1 MISKSLK
8 KKKSEKNSDKLAE
21 FISKSKEY
29 DMEYYVLYIMEKC
42 KDNNLLFLS
51 KKGLNTILILLYFNY
66 YDKTKT
72 FLFDNVIMDID
83 GHYRFKSVHKF
94 LNGLYGGRNLKD
106 LKEKDIVNINEVFK
120 IKKHVLKEYRK
131 KFFIQKEAQKI
142 LDGLINTLLIAR
154 EDDLEAYTIGVDFFL
169 CFMNRF
175 LSAEKK
181 IRNEDIIKIVTGKLK
196 EVGQVK
202 EKDGKI

>member
-131 KFFIQKEAQKI
+131 KFFIQKEVQKI

>member
-8 KKKSEKNSDKLAE
+8 KKKSEKNSDKLAK
-21 FISKSKEY
+21 FISKNKEY

-42 KDNNLLFLS
+42 KNNNLLFLS

-94 LNGLYGGRNLKD
+94 LNGLYSGRNLKD
-106 LKEKDIVNINEVFK
+106 LKEKDMVNINEVFK

>member
-42 KDNNLLFLS
+42 KNNNLLFLS

-94 LNGLYGGRNLKD
+94 LNGLYSGRNLKD

-131 KFFIQKEAQKI
+131 KFFIQKEAQKS

>member
-94 LNGLYGGRNLKD
+94 LNGLYSGRNLKD

-131 KFFIQKEAQKI
+131 KFFIQKKVQKI

-181 IRNEDIIKIVTGKLK
+181 IRNEDIRKIVTGKLK

>member
-42 KDNNLLFLS
+42 KNNNLLFLS

-66 YDKTKT
+66 YDKTKI

-94 LNGLYGGRNLKD
+94 LNGLYSGRNLKD

>member
-1 MISKSLK
+1 MLSKSLK

-94 LNGLYGGRNLKD
+94 LNGLYSGRNLKD

>member
-1 MISKSLK
+1 MLNKSLK
-8 KKKSEKNSDKLAE
+8 KNKSEKNSDKLAE

-42 KDNNLLFLS
+42 KNNNLLFLS

-94 LNGLYGGRNLKD
+94 LNELYSGRNLKD

>member
-8 KKKSEKNSDKLAE
+8 RKKSEKNSDKLAE

-42 KDNNLLFLS
+42 KNNNLLFLS

-131 KFFIQKEAQKI
+131 KFFIQKEVQKI

>member
-1 MISKSLK
+1 MISKLLK

-21 FISKSKEY
+21 FISKSKED

-42 KDNNLLFLS
+42 KNNNLLFLS

-94 LNGLYGGRNLKD
+94 LNGLYSGRNLKD

>member
-42 KDNNLLFLS
+42 KNNNLLFLS

-94 LNGLYGGRNLKD
+94 LNGLYSGRNLKD

>member
-8 KKKSEKNSDKLAE
+8 KKKSEKNSDKLAK

-42 KDNNLLFLS
+42 KNNNLLFLS
-51 KKGLNTILILLYFNY
+51 KKGLNTILNLLYFNY

-94 LNGLYGGRNLKD
+94 LNGLYSGRNLKD

-142 LDGLINTLLIAR
+142 LDGIINTLLIAR

>member
-1 MISKSLK
+1 MISKLLK

-42 KDNNLLFLS
+42 KNNNLLFLS

-94 LNGLYGGRNLKD
+94 LNGLYSGRNLKD

-131 KFFIQKEAQKI
+131 KFFIQKEAQKS

>member
-29 DMEYYVLYIMEKC
+29 DMEYYVLYIMKKC

-66 YDKTKT
+66 YDRTKT

-94 LNGLYGGRNLKD
+94 LNGLYSGRNFKD

-131 KFFIQKEAQKI
+131 KFFIQKEVQKI

-181 IRNEDIIKIVTGKLK
+181 IRNEDIRKIVTGKLK

>member
-1 MISKSLK
+1 MLSKSLK

-72 FLFDNVIMDID
+72 FLFDNVIMVID

-94 LNGLYGGRNLKD
+94 LNGLYSGRNLKD

-131 KFFIQKEAQKI
+131 KFFIQKEVQKI

>member
-8 KKKSEKNSDKLAE
+8 KKKSEKNSDKLAK

-42 KDNNLLFLS
+42 KNNNLLFLS

-94 LNGLYGGRNLKD
+94 LNGLYSGRNLKD

>member
-1 MISKSLK
+1 MISKLLK

-42 KDNNLLFLS
+42 KNNNLLFLS

-131 KFFIQKEAQKI
+131 KFFIQKKVQKI

>member
-1 MISKSLK
+1 MTSKSLK

-29 DMEYYVLYIMEKC
+29 DMEYYVLYIMKKC

-66 YDKTKT
+66 YDRTKT
-72 FLFDNVIMDID
+72 FLFDNVIMVID

-94 LNGLYGGRNLKD
+94 LNGLYSGRNLKD

-131 KFFIQKEAQKI
+131 KFFIQKEVQKI
-142 LDGLINTLLIAR
+142 LDGLIYTLLIAR
-154 EDDLEAYTIGVDFFL
+154 EGDLEAYTIGVDFFL

-181 IRNEDIIKIVTGKLK
+181 IRNEDIRKIVTGKLK

>member
-66 YDKTKT
+66 YDKTKS
-72 FLFDNVIMDID
+72 FLFDNVIMAID

-131 KFFIQKEAQKI
+131 KFFIQKEVQKI

>member
-1 MISKSLK
+1 MLSKSLK

-72 FLFDNVIMDID
+72 FLFDNVIMVID

-94 LNGLYGGRNLKD
+94 LNGLYSGRNLKD

-131 KFFIQKEAQKI
+131 KFFIQKEVQKI
-142 LDGLINTLLIAR
+142 LDGLINTLLIAK

>member
-42 KDNNLLFLS
+42 KNNNLLFLS

-94 LNGLYGGRNLKD
+94 LNGLYSGRNFKD

-131 KFFIQKEAQKI
+131 KFFIQKEVQKI

>member
-1 MISKSLK
+1 
-8 KKKSEKNSDKLAE
+8 
-21 FISKSKEY
+21 
-29 DMEYYVLYIMEKC
+29 MEYYVLYIMEKC
-42 KDNNLLFLS
+42 KNNNLLFLS

-94 LNGLYGGRNLKD
+94 LNGLYSGRNLKD

-154 EDDLEAYTIGVDFFL
+154 EDNLEAYTIGVDFFL

>member
-8 KKKSEKNSDKLAE
+8 RKKSEKNSDKLAE

-42 KDNNLLFLS
+42 KNNNLLFLS

-94 LNGLYGGRNLKD
+94 LNGLCSGRNLKD

-131 KFFIQKEAQKI
+131 KFFNQKEAQKI

>member
-42 KDNNLLFLS
+42 KNNNLLFLS

-94 LNGLYGGRNLKD
+94 LNGLYSGRNLKD

-175 LSAEKK
+175 LFAEKK

>member
-42 KDNNLLFLS
+42 KNNNLLFLS

-72 FLFDNVIMDID
+72 FLFDNVIMVID

-94 LNGLYGGRNLKD
+94 LNGLYSGRNLKD

>member
-8 KKKSEKNSDKLAE
+8 RKKSEKNSDKLAE

-42 KDNNLLFLS
+42 KNNNLLFLS

-131 KFFIQKEAQKI
+131 KFFIQKEVQKI

-202 EKDGKI
+202 EKDRKI

>member
-1 MISKSLK
+1 MTSKSLK

-29 DMEYYVLYIMEKC
+29 DMEYYVLYIMKKC

-66 YDKTKT
+66 YDRTKT
-72 FLFDNVIMDID
+72 FLFDNVIMVID

-94 LNGLYGGRNLKD
+94 LNGLYSGRNLKD

-131 KFFIQKEAQKI
+131 KFFIQKEVQKI

-181 IRNEDIIKIVTGKLK
+181 IRNEDIRKIVTGKLK

>member
-94 LNGLYGGRNLKD
+94 LNGLYSGRNFKD

-131 KFFIQKEAQKI
+131 KFFIQKEVQKI

>member
-42 KDNNLLFLS
+42 KNNNLLFLS

-131 KFFIQKEAQKI
+131 KFFIQKEVQKI

>member
-1 MISKSLK
+1 MISKLLK

-42 KDNNLLFLS
+42 KNNNLLFLS

-94 LNGLYGGRNLKD
+94 LNGLYSGRNLKD

>member
-8 KKKSEKNSDKLAE
+8 KKKSEKNSDKLEE

-42 KDNNLLFLS
+42 KNNNLLFLS

-94 LNGLYGGRNLKD
+94 LNGLYSGRNLKD

>member
-1 MISKSLK
+1 MISKLLK

-29 DMEYYVLYIMEKC
+29 DTEYYVLYIMEKC
-42 KDNNLLFLS
+42 KNNNLLFLS

-131 KFFIQKEAQKI
+131 KFFIQKKVQKI

>member
-1 MISKSLK
+1 MISKLLK

-42 KDNNLLFLS
+42 KNNNLLFLS

-94 LNGLYGGRNLKD
+94 LNELYSGRNLKD

>member
-1 MISKSLK
+1 MISKLLK

-42 KDNNLLFLS
+42 KNNNLLFLS

-94 LNGLYGGRNLKD
+94 LNGLYSGRNLKD
-106 LKEKDIVNINEVFK
+106 LKEKDMVNINEVFK

>member
-1 MISKSLK
+1 MISKLLK

-42 KDNNLLFLS
+42 KNNNLLFLS

-94 LNGLYGGRNLKD
+94 LNGLYSGRNHKD

>member
-1 MISKSLK
+1 MISKLLK

-42 KDNNLLFLS
+42 KNNNLLFLS

-94 LNGLYGGRNLKD
+94 LNGLYSGRNLKD

-120 IKKHVLKEYRK
+120 IKKNVLKEYRK

>member
-1 MISKSLK
+1 MISKLLK

-29 DMEYYVLYIMEKC
+29 DTEYYVLYIMEKC
-42 KDNNLLFLS
+42 KNNNLLFLS

-94 LNGLYGGRNLKD
+94 LNGLYSGRNLKD

>member
-8 KKKSEKNSDKLAE
+8 KKKSKKNSDKLAE

-42 KDNNLLFLS
+42 KNNNLLFLS

-94 LNGLYGGRNLKD
+94 LNGLYSGRNLKD

-131 KFFIQKEAQKI
+131 KFFIQKEAQKS

-181 IRNEDIIKIVTGKLK
+181 IRNEDIRKIVTGK
-196 EVGQVK
+196 
-202 EKDGKI
+202 